1 MAYITTPPG
10 IGMSPAFIMRTSEPY
25 QLSGTGSFRPNN
37 LRYNSLRSAQ
47 HPTGYHR
54 VYVIYNAI
62 MYRGTSFIFP
72 AHRVRPSTG
81 NNGRSP
87 LTPEADRTDHTDH
100 TNRKRH
106 RTWTPFVVLWAVMST
121 ILILLTVST
130 HPSDSVYTLQY
141 QGGTFLVD
149 RSQYQ
154 QLADAFLHGRIWID
168 AHVPDWLAAM
178 DNPYDEQARG
188 TLGMQTGDPSRWDWA
203 FYHGRYYCYFGPL
216 PALLLFAPFKA
227 LTGTDLP
234 TAVGC
239 AFLAI
244 LACASLIFL
253 IETLW
258 KRYWHGT
265 PRWLAVLVCTA
276 IVAASGLTYL
286 VLVPWFYSIPILASL
301 ALAPAGIALWAR
313 SSGDGHHTP
322 RTPFIAI
329 GSTLVA
335 LTIAC
340 RPAFILTA
348 VFGIIL
354 LWPQIRTRDILST
367 RSRHAILSTIAAI
380 LPFLI
385 IGCAMMAYNTAR
397 FDDPFDFGAAYNL
410 TGCDLTQRHVSLKAR
425 LYSVL
430 LLFLTPIGFTRE
442 FPYTMDVFSLDEA
455 NPWGFL
461 FRNRNIIPEQFAG
474 GLVALSPICLLA
486 LPAAIRYF
494 IRLRR
499 SQNSHAT
506 QCGAIGLTFLV
517 LAVLIACIDGP
528 FGVNARYLCDM
539 TWLMLIGTMCLLFV
553 WNTDARENGCR
564 WLTVVIVALLIVG
577 IGLQLLWLMTPGR
590 SESWNVS
597 NPALYDWLRRLFTF

>member
-1 MAYITTPPG
+1 
-10 IGMSPAFIMRTSEPY
+10 
-25 QLSGTGSFRPNN
+25 
-37 LRYNSLRSAQ
+37 
-47 HPTGYHR
+47 
-54 VYVIYNAI
+54 

-81 NNGRSP
+81 NNDRSP
-87 LTPEADRTDHTDH
+87 LTPEADRTDHTDCIDRTDH

-106 RTWTPFVVLWAVMST
+106 RAWTPFVVLWAVMST
-121 ILILLTVST
+121 ILVLLTVST

-154 QLADAFLHGRIWID
+154 QLADAFLHGRTWID

-188 TLGMQTGDPSRWDWA
+188 TLGAQTGDPSRWDWA

-234 TAVGC
+234 TAAGC

-265 PRWLAVLVCTA
+265 PRWLAVLACTA

-313 SSGDGHHTP
+313 SSRDDRHAP
-322 RTPFIAI
+322 RIPFIAT

-354 LWPQIRTRDILST
+354 LWPQIRTRDILSI

-380 LPFLI
+380 LPFLV

-397 FDDPFDFGAAYNL
+397 FDNPFDFGAAYNL

-430 LLFLTPIGFTRE
+430 LLF
-442 FPYTMDVFSLDEA
+442 A
-455 NPWGFL
+455 
-461 FRNRNIIPEQFAG
+461 
-474 GLVALSPICLLA
+474 
-486 LPAAIRYF
+486 
-494 IRLRR
+494 
-499 SQNSHAT
+499 
-506 QCGAIGLTFLV
+506 
-517 LAVLIACIDGP
+517 
-528 FGVNARYLCDM
+528 
-539 TWLMLIGTMCLLFV
+539 
-553 WNTDARENGCR
+553 WNTDVRENGRR

>member
-1 MAYITTPPG
+1 M
-10 IGMSPAFIMRTSEPY
+10 
-25 QLSGTGSFRPNN
+25 
-37 LRYNSLRSAQ
+37 
-47 HPTGYHR
+47 
-54 VYVIYNAI
+54 
-62 MYRGTSFIFP
+62 
-72 AHRVRPSTG
+72 
-81 NNGRSP
+81 
-87 LTPEADRTDHTDH
+87 
-100 TNRKRH
+100 
-106 RTWTPFVVLWAVMST
+106 
-121 ILILLTVST
+121 
-130 HPSDSVYTLQY
+130 
-141 QGGTFLVD
+141 
-149 RSQYQ
+149 
-154 QLADAFLHGRIWID
+154 
-168 AHVPDWLAAM
+168 
-178 DNPYDEQARG
+178 
-188 TLGMQTGDPSRWDWA
+188 
-203 FYHGRYYCYFGPL
+203 
-216 PALLLFAPFKA
+216 
-227 LTGTDLP
+227 
-234 TAVGC
+234 
-239 AFLAI
+239 
-244 LACASLIFL
+244 
-253 IETLW
+253 
-258 KRYWHGT
+258 
-265 PRWLAVLVCTA
+265 
-276 IVAASGLTYL
+276 
-286 VLVPWFYSIPILASL
+286 LVPWFYSIPILASL

-313 SSGDGHHTP
+313 SSSDGHHTP

-539 TWLMLIGTMCLLFV
+539 TWLMLIGTMCLLFM

>member
-1 MAYITTPPG
+1 MWLTLPLP
-10 IGMSPAFIMRTSEPY
+10 RTSACHPR
-25 QLSGTGSFRPNN
+25 SSCGHPNRISFLERARSAPNN

-54 VYVIYNAI
+54 VYVIYSAI

-87 LTPEADRTDHTDH
+87 LTPEADRTDHTDCVDRTDH

-106 RTWTPFVVLWAVMST
+106 HTWTPFVVLWAVMST
-121 ILILLTVST
+121 ILVLLTVST

-154 QLADAFLHGRIWID
+154 QLADAFLHGRTWID

-178 DNPYDEQARG
+178 DNPYDDQARG
-188 TLGMQTGDPSRWDWA
+188 TLGAQTGDPSRWDWA

-258 KRYWHGT
+258 KRYWRGT

-286 VLVPWFYSIPILASL
+286 VLVPWFLSL
-301 ALAPAGIALWAR
+301 I
-313 SSGDGHHTP
+313 H
-322 RTPFIAI
+322 I
-329 GSTLVA
+329 
-335 LTIAC
+335 
-340 RPAFILTA
+340 
-348 VFGIIL
+348 
-354 LWPQIRTRDILST
+354 
-367 RSRHAILSTIAAI
+367 
-380 LPFLI
+380 
-385 IGCAMMAYNTAR
+385 
-397 FDDPFDFGAAYNL
+397 
-410 TGCDLTQRHVSLKAR
+410 
-425 LYSVL
+425 
-430 LLFLTPIGFTRE
+430 
-442 FPYTMDVFSLDEA
+442 
-455 NPWGFL
+455 
-461 FRNRNIIPEQFAG
+461 
-474 GLVALSPICLLA
+474 
-486 LPAAIRYF
+486 
-494 IRLRR
+494 
-499 SQNSHAT
+499 
-506 QCGAIGLTFLV
+506 
-517 LAVLIACIDGP
+517 
-528 FGVNARYLCDM
+528 
-539 TWLMLIGTMCLLFV
+539 
-553 WNTDARENGCR
+553 
-564 WLTVVIVALLIVG
+564 
-577 IGLQLLWLMTPGR
+577 
-590 SESWNVS
+590 
-597 NPALYDWLRRLFTF
+597 

>member
-1 MAYITTPPG
+1 MPP
-10 IGMSPAFIMRTSEPY
+10 
-25 QLSGTGSFRPNN
+25 
-37 LRYNSLRSAQ
+37 
-47 HPTGYHR
+47 
-54 VYVIYNAI
+54 
-62 MYRGTSFIFP
+62 
-72 AHRVRPSTG
+72 
-81 NNGRSP
+81 
-87 LTPEADRTDHTDH
+87 
-100 TNRKRH
+100 
-106 RTWTPFVVLWAVMST
+106 
-121 ILILLTVST
+121 
-130 HPSDSVYTLQY
+130 
-141 QGGTFLVD
+141 
-149 RSQYQ
+149 
-154 QLADAFLHGRIWID
+154 
-168 AHVPDWLAAM
+168 
-178 DNPYDEQARG
+178 
-188 TLGMQTGDPSRWDWA
+188 
-203 FYHGRYYCYFGPL
+203 
-216 PALLLFAPFKA
+216 
-227 LTGTDLP
+227 
-234 TAVGC
+234 
-239 AFLAI
+239 
-244 LACASLIFL
+244 
-253 IETLW
+253 
-258 KRYWHGT
+258 
-265 PRWLAVLVCTA
+265 
-276 IVAASGLTYL
+276 
-286 VLVPWFYSIPILASL
+286 
-301 ALAPAGIALWAR
+301 
-313 SSGDGHHTP
+313 
-322 RTPFIAI
+322 
-329 GSTLVA
+329 
-335 LTIAC
+335 
-340 RPAFILTA
+340 FILTA

-354 LWPQIRTRDILST
+354 LWPQIRAHDILSI

-553 WNTDARENGCR
+553 WNTDARENGRR

>member
-1 MAYITTPPG
+1 M
-10 IGMSPAFIMRTSEPY
+10 
-25 QLSGTGSFRPNN
+25 
-37 LRYNSLRSAQ
+37 
-47 HPTGYHR
+47 
-54 VYVIYNAI
+54 
-62 MYRGTSFIFP
+62 
-72 AHRVRPSTG
+72 
-81 NNGRSP
+81 
-87 LTPEADRTDHTDH
+87 
-100 TNRKRH
+100 
-106 RTWTPFVVLWAVMST
+106 VLWAVMST

-329 GSTLVA
+329 VRRLS
-335 LTIAC
+335 
-340 RPAFILTA
+340 RSPSPA
-348 VFGIIL
+348 
-354 LWPQIRTRDILST
+354 D
-367 RSRHAILSTIAAI
+367 
-380 LPFLI
+380 
-385 IGCAMMAYNTAR
+385 
-397 FDDPFDFGAAYNL
+397 
-410 TGCDLTQRHVSLKAR
+410 
-425 LYSVL
+425 
-430 LLFLTPIGFTRE
+430 
-442 FPYTMDVFSLDEA
+442 
-455 NPWGFL
+455 
-461 FRNRNIIPEQFAG
+461 
-474 GLVALSPICLLA
+474 
-486 LPAAIRYF
+486 
-494 IRLRR
+494 RR
-499 SQNSHAT
+499 SSSPRYSASSSY
-506 QCGAIGLTFLV
+506 GRKSEPAISCPPVPDTPSSPPSRRFCRSSSS
-517 LAVLIACIDGP
+517 A
-528 FGVNARYLCDM
+528 AR
-539 TWLMLIGTMCLLFV
+539 
-553 WNTDARENGCR
+553 
-564 WLTVVIVALLIVG
+564 
-577 IGLQLLWLMTPGR
+577 
-590 SESWNVS
+590 
-597 NPALYDWLRRLFTF
+597 

>member
-1 MAYITTPPG
+1 MD
-10 IGMSPAFIMRTSEPY
+10 
-25 QLSGTGSFRPNN
+25 
-37 LRYNSLRSAQ
+37 
-47 HPTGYHR
+47 
-54 VYVIYNAI
+54 
-62 MYRGTSFIFP
+62 
-72 AHRVRPSTG
+72 G
-81 NNGRSP
+81 NRSP
-87 LTPEADRTDHTDH
+87 LTSKSDRTGRERRHT
-100 TNRKRH
+100 
-106 RTWTPFVVLWAVMST
+106 WAPFVTLWAVMSA
-121 ILILLTVST
+121 ILILLTIST

-149 RSQYQ
+149 RAQYQ
-154 QLADAFLHGRIWID
+154 QLADAFLHGRTWID

-178 DNPYDEQARG
+178 SNPYDSQARG
-188 TLGMQTGDPSRWDWA
+188 TLGAQSGDPSRWDWA

-234 TAVGC
+234 TATAC

-258 KRYWHGT
+258 KRYWRGT
-265 PRWLAVLVCTA
+265 PRWLALLACTA

-313 SSGDGHHTP
+313 SSGDSHHAP
-322 RTPFIAI
+322 RVSFIAG

-340 RPAFILTA
+340 RPTFVFTA

-354 LWPQIRTRDILST
+354 LWKQIQAREILSI
-367 RSRHAILSTIAAI
+367 RSRQALLATIAAI

-385 IGCAMMAYNTAR
+385 IGCAMMAYNMAR
-397 FDDPFDFGAAYNL
+397 FDNPFNFGAHYNL

-430 LLFLTPIGFTRE
+430 LLFLTPIGFTKE
-442 FPYTMDVFSLDEA
+442 FPFTMDVFSLDDS

-486 LPAAIRYF
+486 LPAAIRYV

-499 SQNSHAT
+499 NRSSQAT
-506 QCGAIGLTFLV
+506 QCGAIGLAFLI
-517 LAVLIACIDGP
+517 LAVIIACIDGP
-528 FGVNARYLCDM
+528 FGVNARYLCDL
-539 TWLMLIGTMCLLFV
+539 TWLALIGTMCLLFT
-553 WNTDARENGCR
+553 WNAAARESGRR
-564 WLTVVIVALLIVG
+564 WLTITITVLLIIG
-577 IGLQLLWLMTPGR
+577 IVLQLLWLMTPGR

-597 NPALYDWLRRLFTF
+597 NPALYDWLRRLFTFTL

>member
-1 MAYITTPPG
+1 
-10 IGMSPAFIMRTSEPY
+10 
-25 QLSGTGSFRPNN
+25 
-37 LRYNSLRSAQ
+37 
-47 HPTGYHR
+47 
-54 VYVIYNAI
+54 
-62 MYRGTSFIFP
+62 MY
-72 AHRVRPSTG
+72 
-81 NNGRSP
+81 
-87 LTPEADRTDHTDH
+87 
-100 TNRKRH
+100 KR
-106 RTWTPFVVLWAVMST
+106 
-121 ILILLTVST
+121 
-130 HPSDSVYTLQY
+130 Q
-141 QGGTFLVD
+141 
-149 RSQYQ
+149 
-154 QLADAFLHGRIWID
+154 
-168 AHVPDWLAAM
+168 
-178 DNPYDEQARG
+178 
-188 TLGMQTGDPSRWDWA
+188 
-203 FYHGRYYCYFGPL
+203 
-216 PALLLFAPFKA
+216 
-227 LTGTDLP
+227 
-234 TAVGC
+234 
-239 AFLAI
+239 
-244 LACASLIFL
+244 LIFL

-442 FPYTMDVFSLDEA
+442 FPYTMDVFSLDE
-455 NPWGFL
+455 
-461 FRNRNIIPEQFAG
+461 
-474 GLVALSPICLLA
+474 LS
-486 LPAAIRYF
+486 
-494 IRLRR
+494 
-499 SQNSHAT
+499 
-506 QCGAIGLTFLV
+506 
-517 LAVLIACIDGP
+517 LIHI
-528 FGVNARYLCDM
+528 
-539 TWLMLIGTMCLLFV
+539 
-553 WNTDARENGCR
+553 
-564 WLTVVIVALLIVG
+564 
-577 IGLQLLWLMTPGR
+577 
-590 SESWNVS
+590 
-597 NPALYDWLRRLFTF
+597 

>member
-1 MAYITTPPG
+1 
-10 IGMSPAFIMRTSEPY
+10 MSPAFIMRTSEPY
-25 QLSGTGSFRPNN
+25 QLPGTGSFRPNN

-87 LTPEADRTDHTDH
+87 LTPEADRTDHTNH

-430 LLFLTPIGFTRE
+430 LLFLTP
-442 FPYTMDVFSLDEA
+442 
-455 NPWGFL
+455 
-461 FRNRNIIPEQFAG
+461 NRFHEGIPLHHG
-474 GLVALSPICLLA
+474 RV
-486 LPAAIRYF
+486 
-494 IRLRR
+494 
-499 SQNSHAT
+499 
-506 QCGAIGLTFLV
+506 LT
-517 LAVLIACIDGP
+517 G
-528 FGVNARYLCDM
+528 
-539 TWLMLIGTMCLLFV
+539 
-553 WNTDARENGCR
+553 
-564 WLTVVIVALLIVG
+564 
-577 IGLQLLWLMTPGR
+577 
-590 SESWNVS
+590 
-597 NPALYDWLRRLFTF
+597 

>member
-1 MAYITTPPG
+1 MVLFDSHPRIA
-10 IGMSPAFIMRTSEPY
+10 RT
-25 QLSGTGSFRPNN
+25 RA
-37 LRYNSLRSAQ
+37 R
-47 HPTGYHR
+47 
-54 VYVIYNAI
+54 
-62 MYRGTSFIFP
+62 
-72 AHRVRPSTG
+72 
-81 NNGRSP
+81 
-87 LTPEADRTDHTDH
+87 
-100 TNRKRH
+100 RH
-106 RTWTPFVVLWAVMST
+106 RIV
-121 ILILLTVST
+121 
-130 HPSDSVYTLQY
+130 
-141 QGGTFLVD
+141 
-149 RSQYQ
+149 
-154 QLADAFLHGRIWID
+154 
-168 AHVPDWLAAM
+168 
-178 DNPYDEQARG
+178 G
-188 TLGMQTGDPSRWDWA
+188 TLFQRWPS
-203 FYHGRYYCYFGPL
+203 H
-216 PALLLFAPFKA
+216 
-227 LTGTDLP
+227 
-234 TAVGC
+234 
-239 AFLAI
+239 
-244 LACASLIFL
+244 
-253 IETLW
+253 
-258 KRYWHGT
+258 
-265 PRWLAVLVCTA
+265 
-276 IVAASGLTYL
+276 
-286 VLVPWFYSIPILASL
+286 
-301 ALAPAGIALWAR
+301 
-313 SSGDGHHTP
+313 P

-385 IGCAMMAYNTAR
+385 ISCAMMAYNTAR

-553 WNTDARENGCR
+553 WNTDARENGRR

>member
-1 MAYITTPPG
+1 M
-10 IGMSPAFIMRTSEPY
+10 
-25 QLSGTGSFRPNN
+25 
-37 LRYNSLRSAQ
+37 
-47 HPTGYHR
+47 
-54 VYVIYNAI
+54 
-62 MYRGTSFIFP
+62 
-72 AHRVRPSTG
+72 
-81 NNGRSP
+81 
-87 LTPEADRTDHTDH
+87 
-100 TNRKRH
+100 
-106 RTWTPFVVLWAVMST
+106 VLWAVMST

-154 QLADAFLHGRIWID
+154 QFADAFLHGRTWID
-168 AHVPDWLAAM
+168 AHIPDWLAAM
-178 DNPYDEQARG
+178 DNPYDEQTRG
-188 TLGMQTGDPSRWDWA
+188 TLGAQTGDPSRWDWA

-234 TAVGC
+234 TAAGC

-258 KRYWHGT
+258 KRYWRGT
-265 PRWLAVLVCTA
+265 PRWLAVLACTA

-313 SSGDGHHTP
+313 SSRDDRHAP
-322 RTPFIAI
+322 RIPFITT

-354 LWPQIRTRDILST
+354 LWPQIRTRDILSI

-380 LPFLI
+380 LPFLV

-397 FDDPFDFGAAYNL
+397 FDNPFDFGAAYNL

-430 LLFLTPIGFTRE
+430 LLFLTPIGFTKE

-486 LPAAIRYF
+486 LPAAIRYI
-494 IRLRR
+494 IRLRHDR
-499 SQNSHAT
+499 SPQAT
-506 QCGAIGLTFLV
+506 RCGALGLSFLA

-539 TWLMLIGTMCLLFV
+539 TWLMLIGTMCLLFA
-553 WNTDARENGCR
+553 WNTDVRENGRR

>member
-1 MAYITTPPG
+1 
-10 IGMSPAFIMRTSEPY
+10 
-25 QLSGTGSFRPNN
+25 
-37 LRYNSLRSAQ
+37 
-47 HPTGYHR
+47 
-54 VYVIYNAI
+54 
-62 MYRGTSFIFP
+62 
-72 AHRVRPSTG
+72 
-81 NNGRSP
+81 
-87 LTPEADRTDHTDH
+87 
-100 TNRKRH
+100 
-106 RTWTPFVVLWAVMST
+106 
-121 ILILLTVST
+121 
-130 HPSDSVYTLQY
+130 
-141 QGGTFLVD
+141 
-149 RSQYQ
+149 
-154 QLADAFLHGRIWID
+154 
-168 AHVPDWLAAM
+168 M

-239 AFLAI
+239 AFPCDTGMRFAHIPYRNTVEALLA
-244 LACASLIFL
+244 
-253 IETLW
+253 
-258 KRYWHGT
+258 WH

-442 FPYTMDVFSLDEA
+442 FPT
-455 NPWGFL
+455 PWTCSHWMRQTHGDSL

-499 SQNSHAT
+499 SKTPT
-506 QCGAIGLTFLV
+506 QHS
-517 LAVLIACIDGP
+517 AV
-528 FGVNARYLCDM
+528 R
-539 TWLMLIGTMCLLFV
+539 
-553 WNTDARENGCR
+553 
-564 WLTVVIVALLIVG
+564 
-577 IGLQLLWLMTPGR
+577 
-590 SESWNVS
+590 
-597 NPALYDWLRRLFTF
+597 

>member
-1 MAYITTPPG
+1 MRVPCDT
-10 IGMSPAFIMRTSEPY
+10 GMR
-25 QLSGTGSFRPNN
+25 L
-37 LRYNSLRSAQ
+37 
-47 HPTGYHR
+47 
-54 VYVIYNAI
+54 
-62 MYRGTSFIFP
+62 
-72 AHRVRPSTG
+72 
-81 NNGRSP
+81 
-87 LTPEADRTDHTDH
+87 
-100 TNRKRH
+100 
-106 RTWTPFVVLWAVMST
+106 
-121 ILILLTVST
+121 
-130 HPSDSVYTLQY
+130 
-141 QGGTFLVD
+141 
-149 RSQYQ
+149 
-154 QLADAFLHGRIWID
+154 
-168 AHVPDWLAAM
+168 
-178 DNPYDEQARG
+178 
-188 TLGMQTGDPSRWDWA
+188 
-203 FYHGRYYCYFGPL
+203 
-216 PALLLFAPFKA
+216 
-227 LTGTDLP
+227 
-234 TAVGC
+234 
-239 AFLAI
+239 
-244 LACASLIFL
+244 LIFL
-253 IETLW
+253 IETLQ
-258 KRYWHGT
+258 RYWHGT
-265 PRWLAVLVCTA
+265 PRWLQGPRLHRNRSGIRIDVSGARPMVLFDSHPRIART
-276 IVAASGLTYL
+276 
-286 VLVPWFYSIPILASL
+286 
-301 ALAPAGIALWAR
+301 APAGIALWVR

-380 LPFLI
+380 LLFLI

-397 FDDPFDFGAAYNL
+397 FDDPFGLRRSLQSHRLRSDATA
-410 TGCDLTQRHVSLKAR
+410 CQSERHACIPSSCR
-425 LYSVL
+425 SSP
-430 LLFLTPIGFTRE
+430 PIGFTRE

-455 NPWGFL
+455 SHVVFL

-553 WNTDARENGCR
+553 WNTDARENGRR
-564 WLTVVIVALLIVG
+564 WLTVVIVTGADHNHRG
-577 IGLQLLWLMTPGR
+577 IAIGG
-590 SESWNVS
+590 
-597 NPALYDWLRRLFTF
+597 